1 MPWLFVLPFVTGLAP
16 VAGFIGAISGSTSIL
31 KTYSSFNAT
40 AFLVNIPLTILFA
53 AYEGT
58 QTFYLV
64 VLFCLMFTK
73 IFISFLGSKVRQ
85 HLLNP
90 AYIKSQ
96 EKLQQRFRN
105 LVSARADILTK
116 GKKMTPAERAA
127 MLVAS
132 GTPSESL
139 MGSFAAGHSS
149 EDDGEELCETME

>member
-1 MPWLFVLPFVTGLAP
+1 M
-16 VAGFIGAISGSTSIL
+16 
-31 KTYSSFNAT
+31 
-40 AFLVNIPLTILFA
+40 
-53 AYEGT
+53 
-58 QTFYLV
+58 
-64 VLFCLMFTK
+64 
-73 IFISFLGSKVRQ
+73 
-85 HLLNP
+85 LNP
-90 AYIKSQ
+90 AYIKNQ

-149 EDDGEELCETME
+149 EGEEGEELDDAIDAEDTYGIISKEQMKERQKNLAVNDASF

>member
-1 MPWLFVLPFVTGLAP
+1 MLPFVTILGPLS
-16 VAGFIGAISGSTSIL
+16 GFIGAVTGSPGIL

-40 AFLVNIPLTILFA
+40 AYLVNIPLTFVFA
-53 AYEGT
+53 AYKET

-64 VLFCLMFTK
+64 VLLCLMLTK

-90 AYIKSQ
+90 AYIKNQ